1 MSGDA
6 TIEIHVRVNGEVTAL
21 PAGASVADL
30 VERLGHRPETVA
42 VEVDRELVPRGER
55 GRHRLSGG
63 ERVELVTLV
72 GGG

>member
-1 MSGDA
+1 MSTATPITVHVTGDA
-6 TIEIHVRVNGEVTAL
+6 VEL
-21 PAGASVADL
+21 PPGTTVAAL

-42 VEVDRELVPRGER
+42 VEVDRALVPRDAR
-55 GRHRLSGG
+55 SGRAFAGG